1 MNRILF
7 YLFFIFVFTSCEKNT
22 TNDVLP
28 EIDVDTSIDL
38 NLPSYLDLNT
48 PTGWAI
54 HTSNKVG
61 VNGILIINTGTTPT
75 YKAFDLACPNFDCD
89 KRLTFEGGLTLT
101 CACDKEKYSIL
112 SGAPQTE
119 GYKYFAREYRV
130 SKKGNILRITNF

>member
-7 YLFFIFVFTSCEKNT
+7 LLIFIFALSSCEKNT

-28 EIDVDTSIDL
+28 EIDVDTSVDL

-48 PTGWAI
+48 PTGWAV
-54 HTSNKVG
+54 HTSSKVG
-61 VNGILIINTGTTPT
+61 VNGILILNTGATPT
-75 YKAFDLACPNFDCD
+75 YKAFDLACPNFDCSQQMI
-89 KRLTFEGGLTLT
+89 FEGNLTIN
-101 CACDKEKYSIL
+101 CACDGEKYSIL

-130 SKKGNILRITNF
+130 TKNGNILRITNF

>member
-7 YLFFIFVFTSCEKNT
+7 YLFFIALLVACEKNT

-28 EIDVDTSIDL
+28 EVDVDTTVDL
-38 NLPSYLDLNT
+38 NLPSYLDLNI
-48 PTGWAI
+48 PNGWAV
-54 HTSNKVG
+54 HLSNKVG
-61 VNGILIINTGTTPT
+61 VNGILILNTGTTPS

-89 KRLTFEGGLTLT
+89 SRLEFEGGLKLT
-101 CACDKEKYSIL
+101 CACDGEQYSIL

-130 SKKGNILRITNF
+130 SKVGNLLRITNF